1 MLDYLFKI
9 KKFIPTIIVKTIYDV
24 DFTTL
29 YANGKRFI
37 LFDLDN
43 TLISYDVDF
52 ADEKLKSLITELKN
66 MGYTLMV
73 VSNNHN
79 KRVSDFCNDVDIE
92 CITMAAK
99 PLKKGF
105 KKALKLLNIK
115 NKKEVITIGD
125 QMMTDI
131 LGSNRCGI
139 DSILVHPIKKGTE
152 KWYTK
157 NNRKMEK
164 SVFKRIKKYD
174 INIYKQIEENHEY

>member
-1 MLDYLFKI
+1 MLDYFFNI
-9 KKFIPTIIVKTIYDV
+9 KKFIPTIIVKTIYDI

-29 YANGKRFI
+29 YAQGKRFI

-43 TLISYDVDF
+43 TLIPYDEDF
-52 ADEKLKSLITELKN
+52 ADEKLKELITELKN
-66 MGYTLMV
+66 IGFTIMV

-79 KRVSDFCNDVDIE
+79 KRVSDFCNDVNIK

-105 KKALKLLNIK
+105 KKALRELNVK
-115 NKKEVITIGD
+115 NKKEVITVGD
-125 QMMTDI
+125 QLMTDV
-131 LGSNRCGI
+131 LGSNRCKI
-139 DSILVHPIKKGTE
+139 DSILVHPIKKGIE

-164 SVFKRIKKYD
+164 SVLKRLKKYD

>member
-73 VSNNHN
+73 V
-79 KRVSDFCNDVDIE
+79 
-92 CITMAAK
+92 
-99 PLKKGF
+99 
-105 KKALKLLNIK
+105 
-115 NKKEVITIGD
+115 
-125 QMMTDI
+125 
-131 LGSNRCGI
+131 
-139 DSILVHPIKKGTE
+139 HPIKKGTE

-164 SVFKRIKKYD
+164 SVIKRIKKYD